1 MPSSCRDVFDS
12 MTLKNSC
19 NASQL
24 SSYYLKE
31 SASPDERRKL
41 FIAMQYAAEHAY
53 ELYKLAFTKRQA
65 ELSHAKLKVYMTEGR
80 LIAGLG
86 AHNILETGL
95 TMNRLYGVPMISGS
109 SLKGITANYCSCVL
123 GAVDE
128 NYRGYNIDAKSKPRQ
143 EAGGIYA
150 ALFGRLD
157 DEGKSQEGGFLRF
170 YDAWIVPPEN
180 DIALG
185 DSFVMDVMTPHHTE
199 YYSEKAG
206 YDSPTCFDAPIPVSF
221 LAVKGAFEVRIGCDE
236 RAEPD
241 AEKRAGWIEFAHKI
255 LEGALRDMGI
265 GSKTR
270 GGYGRMR
277 LRKV

>member
-53 ELYKLAFTKRQA
+53 ELYKLAFTKRQS